1 MHKPVSIHP
10 VSPFCGS
17 YAQDDCE
24 FLLKPLQMPSIDVG
38 EKEALI
44 QSGTCHYSELLTP
57 ERLPAPSYV
66 DLFLQL
72 THRYAGR
79 MSTDVVTLAQHI
91 ANARSG
97 PLTIASL
104 ARAGTPVGA
113 LLTRALRE
121 RFQREVRHYSLSIIR
136 DRGIDE
142 NALRHILEVA
152 NRPAAGVVFVDGWT
166 AKGVI
171 SRELEH
177 SIAHWNARHPDALLD
192 GSLHV
197 LCDIGGTAEVA
208 ANYDDYAI
216 PSGVLNATVSGLV
229 SRSVLNYQ
237 LLETDFHGCVFYS
250 EFLAADRSTWFLD
263 QISQEFAQAKARPLP
278 TPREKAARA
287 EETTTWISGCMASHN
302 LTDINL
308 VKPGIAEA
316 TRVLL
321 RRVPE
326 LVIVR
331 DREDPDVRHLLTLA
345 EAGNVHISHDATMPF
360 RAVSLIRSLA
370 DAAEASARSVG

>member
-1 MHKPVSIHP
+1 MKQRLHLAGWHRGMNIS
-10 VSPFCGS
+10 
-17 YAQDDCE
+17 
-24 FLLKPLQMPSIDVG
+24 

-44 QSGTCHYSELLTP
+44 QSGACHYSELLTP
-57 ERLPAPSYV
+57 ERLPAPRYV

-79 MSTDVVTLAQHI
+79 MASDVVTLAQHI
-91 ANARSG
+91 ADARPG
-97 PLTIASL
+97 PLSIASL

-142 NALRHILEVA
+142 NALRYMLEVA
-152 NRPAAGVVFVDGWT
+152 HRPAAGVVFVDGWT

-171 SRELEH
+171 KRELEH
-177 SIAHWNARHPDALLD
+177 SIAHWNARHPDARLD

-208 ANYDDYAI
+208 ASCDDYAI
-216 PSGVLNATVSGLV
+216 PSGILNATVSGLV
-229 SRSVLNYQ
+229 SRSVLNDQ
-237 LLETDFHGCVFYS
+237 LLDTDFHGCVFYR

-263 QISQEFAQAKARPLP
+263 QVSRGFAQAKATSLP
-278 TPREKAARA
+278 SPREKTARA
-287 EETTTWISGCMASHN
+287 EETKTWISNCMAAHK

-308 VKPGIAEA
+308 IKPGVAEA

-321 RRVPE
+321 RRLPE
-326 LVIVR
+326 QVIVR
-331 DREDPDVRHLLTLA
+331 DPADADVRHLLTLA
-345 EAGNVHISHDATMPF
+345 RTGNVRVTQDATMPF
-360 RAVSLIRSLA
+360 RAVSLIRSLR
-370 DAAEASARSVG
+370 DDSAVSAPQGAR